1 MIGLVTRIGRS
12 VSWRSRRAVREIRN
26 GVRGH
31 LINRRHEEVDVE
43 PRITY
48 PCYKSLDEYIDV
60 ERLKSLDGY
69 LKKKVESHLHSGQ
82 CTEFH
87 TGLLKQKL
95 LSRARPG
102 SKLIPLTVS
111 KRPYKYLDLD
121 KPDLWKPSDDASNFS
136 ELMDFIDTLPF
147 KATARIIIMAD
158 DKGRAV
164 TAHRDHANTDVRHE
178 FVWFRTNLDKPFS
191 LRDIKSKKKVDVKSY
206 SAWFD
211 TVNQFHE
218 SDPTGQLAISIRVDG
233 IFSDE
238 FRAQMPIPEY
248 NPASTAALWACLS
261 S

>member
-1 MIGLVTRIGRS
+1 MVELMTRIGRS

-69 LKKKVESHLHSGQ
+69 LKKKVESHLNSGQ

-95 LSRARPG
+95 LARARPG
-102 SKLIPLTVS
+102 SKLIPLTIE
-111 KRPYKYLDLD
+111 RGPHKYLHLD
-121 KPDLWKPSDDASNFS
+121 KPDLWEPSEYASDFAD
-136 ELMDFIDTLPF
+136 LMDFIDTLPF
-147 KATARIIIMAD
+147 KATARMIIMAD

-178 FVWFRTNLDKPFS
+178 FVWFRTNLEKPFS
-191 LRDIKSKKKVDVKSY
+191 LQDIKSKKKVDVKSY

-211 TVNQFHE
+211 TVNQFHG
-218 SDPTGQLAISIRVDG
+218 SDSTGQLAISIRVDG

>member
-1 MIGLVTRIGRS
+1 MVELVIRIGRS
-12 VSWRSRRAVREIRN
+12 VSWRSRRAVREIRD

-31 LINRRHEEVDVE
+31 LINRRHEEADVD

-69 LKKKVESHLHSGQ
+69 LKKKVESYLKTRRCQ
-82 CTEFH
+82 EFE

-95 LSRARPG
+95 LSRRRPG
-102 SKLIPLTVS
+102 SKIIPLAVS
-111 KRPYKYLDLD
+111 IRPFSYHDME
-121 KPDLWKPSDDASNFS
+121 KPDLWKPSEYASDFAD
-136 ELMDFIDTLPF
+136 LMDFIDTLPF

-158 DKGRAV
+158 EQGRAV
-164 TAHRDHANTDVRHE
+164 SAHRDHSFTDIKHE
-178 FVWFRTNLDKPFS
+178 FIWFRTNLEKPFS
-191 LRDIKSKKKVDVKSY
+191 LQGIKLKKKVYVESY

-211 TVNQFHE
+211 TVNQFHG
-218 SDPTGQLAISIRVDG
+218 SDSTGQLAISIRVDG

-238 FRAQMPIPEY
+238 FRAQIPTPEH

-261 S
+261 N